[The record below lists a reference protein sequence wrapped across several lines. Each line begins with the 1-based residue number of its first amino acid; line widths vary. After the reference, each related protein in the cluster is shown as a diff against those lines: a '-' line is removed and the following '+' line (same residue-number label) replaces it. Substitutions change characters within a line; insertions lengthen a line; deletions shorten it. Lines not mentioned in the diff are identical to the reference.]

1 MLLRPLIANLRARDW
16 GAVLIEIMILVVGV
30 FLGLQVD
37 NWNEALKTEAEGRYY
52 TQRLRDELA
61 ESVARLDKS
70 IADGRAVI
78 EASGRAQRAIR
89 DGTID
94 TDHPE
99 AFTADLMAVTW
110 MAEVDIV
117 DGAIEE
123 LRTTGRMGVIGNRQI
138 REALSRYYRTLQ
150 SARSQEETSNRGWTL
165 ALVDIFREVDVTLTP
180 DETGRY
186 SVDVSSLN
194 NNEQVARALYVAA
207 LFEISQVQALEHLRT
222 ETQALKTL
230 VTLALDQ

>member
-37 NWNEALKTEAEGRYY
+37 NWNDARKATAEGRYY
-52 TQRLRDELA
+52 TLRLRDELA
-61 ESVARLDKS
+61 ESISRLDKS
-70 IADGRAVI
+70 IADGYSVV
-78 EASGRAQRAIR
+78 EASGRAQHAIR

-94 TDHPE
+94 VLHPE
-99 AFTADLMAVTW
+99 AFIADFEAVNW
-110 MAEVDIV
+110 MVEVDVV

-123 LRTTGRMGVIGNRQI
+123 LRVTGRMGVIGNRRI

-150 SARSQEETSNRGWTL
+150 SARSQEATSHRGWTMAL
-165 ALVDIFREVDVTLTP
+165 ADVYREVDATMRP
-180 DETGRY
+180 DQDEWL

-194 NNEQVARALYVAA
+194 GNERVARALFVAA
-207 LFEISQVQALEHLRT
+207 LFENSQVRSLEHLRA
-222 ETQALKTL
+222 ETQVLHTL
-230 VTLALDQ
+230 IEENIR

>member
-1 MLLRPLIANLRARDW
+1 MILRRLIANLRSRDW

-37 NWNEALKTEAEGRYY
+37 NWNDDRKAAAEGRYY
-52 TQRLRDELA
+52 TQRLADELA
-61 ESVARLDKS
+61 ESVGRLDRS

-89 DGTID
+89 DGAID

-99 AFTADLMAVTW
+99 SFTADLMAVTW

-165 ALVDIFREVDVTLTP
+165 ALVDVFREVGVTLEP
-180 DETGRY
+180 DKTGQY

-194 NNEQVARALYVAA
+194 GDERVARALYIAA
-207 LFEISQVQALEHLRT
+207 LFEISQLQALEHLRA
-222 ETQALKTL
+222 ETQALHTL
-230 VTLALDQ
+230 VAQSIDQ